1 MMIFANRYI
10 GIKVLVWF
18 LEHPSTVV
26 YINSLARILN
36 ISPASA
42 KQFLDEY
49 AQEGILIT
57 EPLGNTRQFT
67 LNNDDFV
74 VTSLKRTHLLARLKN
89 AGIMETGS
97 SMITLAVYG
106 STAAGTYT
114 ETSDIDI
121 LVIGKESDIDRD
133 HLVGLQNNLGKEIQL
148 TVFSLA
154 QWEKMKS
161 TYDTFVR
168 NILRDHVVI
177 KGASL

>member
-1 MMIFANRYI
+1 MRFTDLYV
-10 GIKVLVWF
+10 GIKVLAWF
-18 LEHPSTVV
+18 MENPSTGV

-42 KQFLDEY
+42 KRFLDEY
-49 AQEGILIT
+49 AQEGFLIT
-57 EPLGNTRQFT
+57 EPHGNTRQFT

-74 VTSLKRTHLLARLKN
+74 VKSLKRTHILARLKH

-114 ETSDIDI
+114 ETSDIDL
-121 LVIGKESDIDRD
+121 LVIGKESDINRD
-133 HLVGLQNNLGKEIQL
+133 ILVVLQNDLGKEIQL
-148 TVFSLA
+148 TVFSLVK
-154 QWEKMKS
+154 WEKMKS
-161 TYDTFVR
+161 TYDTFAR

-177 KGASL
+177 KGVSL

>member
-1 MMIFANRYI
+1 MIVANRYI
-10 GIKVLVWF
+10 GIKVLAWF
-18 LEHPSTVV
+18 LEHPTTVV
-26 YINSLARILN
+26 YINSLARILD

-74 VTSLKRTHLLARLKN
+74 VTSLKRTHILARLKH
-89 AGIMETGS
+89 AGIMEVGS
-97 SMITLAVYG
+97 SMITLAIYG
-106 STAAGTYT
+106 SMASGTYT
-114 ETSDIDI
+114 ENSDIDI

-133 HLVGLQNNLGKEIQL
+133 YLLVLQNDLGKEIQL
-148 TVFSLA
+148 TVFSLV

-161 TYDTFVR
+161 THDTFVR

-177 KGASL
+177 KGATL